1 MLDLTLLPV
10 CCLGA
15 VALMALLGV
24 WRILTTDPIPPE
36 EEDTNGN
43 Y

>member
-15 VALMALLGV
+15 VALIALVGV
-24 WRILTTDPIPPE
+24 WRILTTDVAAPE
-36 EEDTNGN
+36 EEETR
-43 Y
+43 